1 MSRPPRI
8 DGFSYLGRS
17 CYSITTCTAQRRQVF
32 RDPSLVELVLSYLR
46 ETATRERFAVL
57 AYCFMPDHLHV
68 VVVGLTAS
76 ADLRRFMTLVKQ
88 RAGFVVAKRYGIK
101 LWQEG
106 YHDHVLRRD
115 RSLARLVQYVLENP
129 IRAGLAETVESYPFS
144 GWDPEKIASI
154 L

>member
-32 RDPSLVELVLSYLR
+32 RDSSLVALVLSYLR
-46 ETATRERFAVL
+46 DTATREQFALL
-57 AYCFMPDHLHV
+57 AYCFMPDHVHLL
-68 VVVGLTAS
+68 VVGLTTS
-76 ADLRRFMTLVKQ
+76 ADLRRFMMTFKQ

-115 RSLARLVQYVLENP
+115 ESLVRLVKYVLENP

-144 GWDPEKIASI
+144 GWDPKKIASI